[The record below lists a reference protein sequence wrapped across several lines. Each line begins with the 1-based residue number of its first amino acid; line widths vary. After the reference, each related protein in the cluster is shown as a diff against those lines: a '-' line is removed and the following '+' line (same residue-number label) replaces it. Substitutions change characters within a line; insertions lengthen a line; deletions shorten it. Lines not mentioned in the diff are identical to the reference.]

1 MISHFLTAITQLVQL
16 VPLHMGKLHAYE
28 QYLVFGIA
36 FGPFL
41 ILGIVVFIVRR
52 RDIAEEESD
61 STDEEQ
67 EDPEVSST
75 HPRAT

>member
-1 MISHFLTAITQLVQL
+1 MISHFFTAIAQLVQL
-16 VPLHMGKLHAYE
+16 VPLHMGQLHAYE

-41 ILGIVVFIVRR
+41 ILGVVVFLVRR
-52 RDIAEEESD
+52 RDIAEEEDD
-61 STDEEQ
+61 SAENER